1 MKQWK
6 LSAIALSVLLLGVV
20 FAPKAHADEYNKMEI
35 VTFPQDIQVPGVV
48 LPAGQYVF
56 KLMDST
62 TTRTIVQIFNADG
75 THLITTIQ
83 AIADYRGA
91 ISDKTIMSF
100 LRQEGQPEALKAWF
114 YPGDNYGVEFIYPK
128 QSVDEEA
135 AQSNQQPA
143 AVSPAA
149 ATNSSPSMSA
159 TDGGNTR

>member
-1 MKQWK
+1 MKQWR
-6 LSAIALSVLLLGVV
+6 LSTIALSVLLVGALFV
-20 FAPKAHADEYNKMEI
+20 PKAHADEYNKLEI
-35 VTFPQDIQVPGVV
+35 VSFAQDIQVPGAV

-56 KLMDST
+56 KLLDST

-100 LRQEGQPEALKAWF
+100 QRRPEGQPEALKAWF
-114 YPGDNYGVEFIYPK
+114 YPGDNYGVEFLYPK
-128 QSVDEEA
+128 ASAGEE

-143 AVSPAA
+143 AGSSDA
-149 ATNSSPSMSA
+149 ATNASSTSA
-159 TDGGNTR
+159 ADDTNSH